1 MTRFILWVCLVM
13 IVGGAQAQNRKQLA
27 NFPQYKHYFNPSLTG
42 HEGSVLRSIYRNQWT
57 GFEDAPKTIM
67 ASAELDLQKLG
78 KSSNTFFNGRSA
90 PREAGTEIS
99 ARHGLGLT
107 LFHDQF
113 GPARETQAAL
123 SYGAA
128 VRLSE
133 GLSLRWGTALSYTF
147 HRLDG
152 NSLTVDQENDPRFS
166 HLLGGENRS
175 GRADIALGLSLT
187 AANFYVGY
195 AMLDVTE
202 GKLASSGGDYLN
214 DFYARRHVGQIGYR
228 QGITDV
234 LGLTVN
240 GIYQHDNIYKSTLEG
255 QVKAVYDNLFWVSGG
270 YRNNL
275 AYTLGAG
282 LRLNQLAI
290 GYTYETPTQ
299 EAKAIDKATNE
310 VSLSYHLSGAQGGNG
325 NGRRQT
331 KRVLVW

>member
-27 NFPQYKHYFNPSLTG
+27 NFSQYKHYYNPSLTG
-42 HEGSVLRSIYRNQWT
+42 HEGAVLRSAYRNQWT
-57 GFEDAPKTIM
+57 GFEDAPKTIL

-78 KSSNTFFNGRSA
+78 RSNRTFFSSQSA
-90 PREAGTEIS
+90 SRESERELS
-99 ARHGLGLT
+99 AQHGLGLT

-113 GPARETQAAL
+113 GPAKETQAAL
-123 SYGAA
+123 SYGAG

-133 GLSLRWGTALSYTF
+133 ELSLRWGTAVTYTF

-166 HLLGGENRS
+166 HVLGGENRS
-175 GRADIALGLSLT
+175 GRADINLGLSLT
-187 AANFYVGY
+187 GDNFYLGY
-195 AMLDVTE
+195 AMMEVTE

-228 QGITDV
+228 QSITDV
-234 LGLTVN
+234 LGLTIN
-240 GIYQHDNIYKSTLEG
+240 GIYQHDNVNKSTLEG
-255 QVKAVYDNLFWVSGG
+255 QLKAVYDNLFWVSGG
-270 YRNNL
+270 YRNDL

-299 EAKAIDKATNE
+299 EARAIDKATNE
-310 VSLSYHLSGAQGGNG
+310 VTLSYHLSALKRSSG
-325 NGRRQT
+325 NGRR
-331 KRVLVW
+331 RGADLLIW